1 MPSSNVAAH
10 PANVTAPLHLAPS
23 RNTGA
28 ALLYRAGQA
37 WLAVAIA
44 GQLLMA
50 GYVAW
55 FYGGAALQGQPERWN
70 KTLQQGYVPGEPM
83 LNAVLAS
90 HLFLVMVIVIGG
102 ALQLLPSL
110 RRSYAGLHRWI
121 GRGYLATA
129 SVLSLSGLYLIWVGG
144 GTPGDVP
151 QKLGTSFNGLLILV
165 FATMAWRAARRRQT
179 AFHRRWALRLFIAVS
194 GVWFFRLALTL
205 WLAIHQAPVGFDPET
220 FTGPTLSIL
229 TFAQFL
235 VPLAV
240 LELYFRAQ
248 ASPASRLWQ
257 PTSVVLVAATL
268 LTAAG
273 ITTASMMLW
282 LPRF

>member
-37 WLAVAIA
+37 WLVVAIA

-110 RRSYAGLHRWI
+110 RKVTPLSWIPMSVGL
-121 GRGYLATA
+121 
-129 SVLSLSGLYLIWVGG
+129 
-144 GTPGDVP
+144 P
-151 QKLGTSFNGLLILV
+151 
-165 FATMAWRAARRRQT
+165 
-179 AFHRRWALRLFIAVS
+179 
-194 GVWFFRLALTL
+194 
-205 WLAIHQAPVGFDPET
+205 
-220 FTGPTLSIL
+220 
-229 TFAQFL
+229 
-235 VPLAV
+235 
-240 LELYFRAQ
+240 
-248 ASPASRLWQ
+248 
-257 PTSVVLVAATL
+257 
-268 LTAAG
+268 
-273 ITTASMMLW
+273 
-282 LPRF
+282 